1 MGFSN
6 QNQVFEASY
15 KLIESLLSHPDEID
29 REVIRHSQE
38 IIKKIE
44 KHIDNSTGQILKSF
58 VSELNSIGG
67 EYYVQTFELSP
78 ECPLYLG
85 WYKFEEPTTCAG
97 AAISKRNIYMI
108 ELKNIYRH
116 FGLEL
121 DVKELPDYLPLM
133 VEFLWLTLPRREEA
147 LREKF
152 IGEYMMPML
161 PDMISR
167 LEMLESPYQKVVKAV
182 YQIVRADLESKA
194 MEVTTDV
201 G

>member
-1 MGFSN
+1 MSSN

-15 KLIESLLSHPDEID
+15 KLIESLLSHPDETN
-29 REVIRHSQE
+29 RGVISRSQE
-38 IIKKIE
+38 SIEKIE
-44 KHIDNSTGQILKSF
+44 KQIDGSTGHLLKSF
-58 VSELNSIGG
+58 LSELNSIGE
-67 EYYVQTFELSP
+67 EYYIQTFELSP

-85 WYKFEEPTTCAG
+85 WYKFEEPKTCAG
-97 AAISKRNIYMI
+97 AATSKRNIYMI

-116 FGLEL
+116 FGLES

-133 VEFLWLTLPRREEA
+133 IEFLWLTLPRREP

-167 LEMLESPYQKVVKAV
+167 LEMLKSPYQKVVKAL
-182 YQIVRADLESKA
+182 YQIVKADCESKE
-194 MEVTTDV
+194 MEVNTNVV